1 MVVIAGQTL
10 TAADAILKEL
20 YVGPIIEQINQKK
33 YLLEQIERDSD
44 HVEHT
49 GRKAVVPVHK
59 NRNWGQSSIADGGT
73 LPTAGRQAWA
83 DALIPIRA
91 HTLGIELTDMSI
103 EATKN
108 DKGAFISLLTAE
120 TQGAATDLSKNLNRQ
135 AFGEGTGALVSKES
149 VKTVAAGADTHLTF
163 AKEADL
169 QYLQVG
175 MIVDL
180 VKESNGKIEAK
191 GVLATEITERSVANK
206 EIVVSVTTAGEV
218 KTTDKFNLYFK
229 NSYKNEIDGLRN
241 IVNKSRELH
250 SIDSSAAGN
259 AYWNANLV
267 DAKEAAAG
275 EDLFEQLADN
285 VGAQGNGEVE
295 VFLTSRG
302 VKRRLANTYQSQKR
316 FNDKTAT
323 QIAGGYSAIMVNEV
337 PVVADDD
344 APKGFAFGLNKS
356 AFKWFQQ
363 NDPGW
368 LQQGNAGIFHLKHG
382 VSNAGEFVNSW
393 IAFFRWY
400 AALGCVAPNRTG
412 RIENAADD
420 SPF

>member
-1 MVVIAGQTL
+1 MAGQTL

-20 YVGPIIEQINQKK
+20 YVGPIVEQLNQKK

-49 GRKAVVPVHK
+49 GRRAVVPVHK
-59 NRNWGQSSIADGGT
+59 NRNWGLKSIADGGV
-73 LPTAGRQAWA
+73 LPTAGRQEWA
-83 DALIPIRA
+83 DAIIPIRA
-91 HTLGIELTDMSI
+91 HTLAIELTDQSI
-103 EATKN
+103 EATKS

-120 TQGAATDLSKNLNRQ
+120 TQGASTDLSKNMNRQ
-135 AFGEGTGALVSKES
+135 AFGVGTGALVPTKES
-149 VKTVAAGADTHLTF
+149 AKTTGAVTKVTFTNPEDVQYIRVGMFVDLISEAAGTIEAIGVLGAEVTARKVAAT
-163 AKEADL
+163 
-169 QYLQVG
+169 
-175 MIVDL
+175 
-180 VKESNGKIEAK
+180 
-191 GVLATEITERSVANK
+191 TEITLSKA
-206 EIVVSVTTAGEV
+206 TAGEV
-218 KTTDKFNLYFK
+218 KTSSKFNIYISG
-229 NSYKNEIDGLRN
+229 SYKNEIDGLRN
-241 IVNKSRELH
+241 ITENERELH
-250 SIDSSAAGN
+250 SINSSTAGN
-259 AYWNANLV
+259 EYWKGNVIKAS
-267 DAKEAAAG
+267 KAAAG

-323 QIAGGYSAIMVNEV
+323 RIEGGYSAIMVNEV
-337 PVVADDD
+337 PVVSDDD

-363 NDPGW
+363 TDPGW
-368 LQQGNAGIFHLKHG
+368 LQQGNGGIFHLKTG
-382 VSNAGEFVNSW
+382 VTTAGEFSNVW

-412 RIENAADD
+412 RIEECADD
-420 SPF
+420 APF